1 MNNERIAQL
10 LSYAEKHLKHPKI
23 FNFRS
28 FTERILLKVEHV
40 VNDLHDDGVLTPS
53 EEMIKLLNRMCTRVY
68 DLSVH
73 CLKKGRTQ
81 LVFALDHI
89 LFHLINIRKFCLFPN
104 LEVPMLL

>member
-73 CLKKGRTQ
+73 CLKKVG
-81 LVFALDHI
+81 LYPVSPHKYMKNLP
-89 LFHLINIRKFCLFPN
+89 FPK
-104 LEVPMLL
+104 P